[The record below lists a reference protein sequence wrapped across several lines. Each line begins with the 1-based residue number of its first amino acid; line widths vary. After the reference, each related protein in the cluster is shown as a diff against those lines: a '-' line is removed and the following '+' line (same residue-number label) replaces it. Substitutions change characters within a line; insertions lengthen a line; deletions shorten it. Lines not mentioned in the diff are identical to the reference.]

1 MKSLIIQIF
10 TFCLLLLFISS
21 CKKNQTG
28 GKATLEGV
36 VAHHGVPIPDAYVY
50 VKFKSAEFPGEDYTD
65 YDTYV
70 KADSEGRYK
79 INFYKG
85 TYYIFAMGY
94 DYSIPAPYIVKGGL
108 SVSLRN
114 REHLTKDIAVTED

>member
-1 MKSLIIQIF
+1 MKSIF
-10 TFCLLLLFISS
+10 VKTLTICAVIFLTCT

-36 VAHHGVPIPDAYVY
+36 VAHHGVAIPDAYVY
-50 VKFKSAEFPGEDYTD
+50 VKFKSSEFPGEDYTN

-85 TYYIFAMGY
+85 SYYIFAMGY

-108 SVSLRN
+108 AVSLRN